1 MCIYFRIKFQVS
13 NIILTGFRQGVI
25 LPPSPLPQNEP
36 LKNPLRLGLKSTLNK
51 NLLTEK
57 MSFFKSAKMQRDRN
71 SQRCFTKK
79 LFLKI
84 SQYVRENTCVGLEA
98 FIGKRLQHMRFPVN
112 IVKFLRTPILKN
124 ICEQGCF

>member
-1 MCIYFRIKFQVS
+1 MCMHFRIKFQVS

-57 MSFFKSAKMQRDRN
+57 MSFFKSAKMQRDRS
-71 SQRCFTKK
+71 SQRYFTKK

-84 SQYVRENTCVGLEA
+84 SQYVPENTCVGVSLIT
-98 FIGKRLQHMRFPVN
+98 FQDFRPLLKRDS
-112 IVKFLRTPILKN
+112 N
-124 ICEQGCF
+124 ICVFL